1 LTFGGYLS
9 TKNLMQ
15 QLLTGMA
22 FLHENWVLHRDLK
35 TSNIL
40 YNNQGQLKICDF
52 GMARQ
57 YGSPLRSYSSNVV
70 TQYYRSIELL
80 LGAKE
85 YSTEVDMWSLGCIMA
100 EMLTKKVLFQGQNE
114 IDQISKIFKVMGSP
128 NEKVW
133 PGYTKLE
140 NVHKLKFREE
150 KRTIRDGKV
159 LPKATTTMGMVY
171 DSNTGLSEAGFDLIE
186 RMLAL
191 NPRQRISAADALK
204 HPWFQERPKATEDVM
219 MPTFPANRSVNAMQP
234 AR

>member
-1 LTFGGYLS
+1 MHRGRGGKSRLTWVWPAVQ

-80 LGAKE
+80 LGGLPLAL
-85 YSTEVDMWSLGCIMA
+85 SSSSV
-100 EMLTKKVLFQGQNE
+100 QQ
-114 IDQISKIFKVMGSP
+114 SP
-128 NEKVW
+128 
-133 PGYTKLE
+133 P
-140 NVHKLKFREE
+140 
-150 KRTIRDGKV
+150 
-159 LPKATTTMGMVY
+159 
-171 DSNTGLSEAGFDLIE
+171 SNTSSPLFA
-186 RMLAL
+186 
-191 NPRQRISAADALK
+191 SAAQPLLGSTWGSGEGGGRGRVDKTPPNLYAL
-204 HPWFQERPKATEDVM
+204 ECSRV
-219 MPTFPANRSVNAMQP
+219 
-234 AR
+234 